1 VIVGFFL
8 ATTMPDT
15 DWWQALWPDPAR
27 VLVEMG
33 VRPGMVV
40 IDLCCGDGLFTA
52 PLTSIATR
60 VYAVDIDPVILD
72 QARVLVAA
80 ARATNC
86 RFAAADAMTV
96 DKVVPEL
103 VDYVFLAN
111 TFHGVE
117 DQLGLARAATAILKP
132 QGQFGIINWHRR
144 PREETTVLGRPRGP
158 KSGMRIEA
166 DEVAAIVGPAGFEV
180 SRTIELPPFHY
191 GVVLQR
197 RSE

>member
-1 VIVGFFL
+1 VIIGFFP

-60 VYAVDIDPVILD
+60 VYAIDVDPVMLD
-72 QARVLVAA
+72 RARVLVAA
-80 ARATNC
+80 EGATNC
-86 RFAAADAMTV
+86 RFVAADAMTV
-96 DKVVPEL
+96 DKVVAEP
-103 VDYVFLAN
+103 VDYVFFAN
-111 TFHGVE
+111 TFHGVA
-117 DQLGLARAATAILKP
+117 DQIGLARAVTAILKP
-132 QGQFGIINWHRR
+132 QGQFGIINWHRL

-166 DEVAAIVGPAGFEV
+166 DEVAAIVGPAGLEV
-180 SRTIELPPFHY
+180 NRTIELPPFHY